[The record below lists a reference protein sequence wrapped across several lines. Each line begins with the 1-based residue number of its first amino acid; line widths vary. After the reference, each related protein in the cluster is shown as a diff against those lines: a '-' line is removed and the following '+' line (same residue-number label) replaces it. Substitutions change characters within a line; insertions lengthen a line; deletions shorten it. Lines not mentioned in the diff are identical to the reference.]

1 MKDTAKAVETKGV
14 LNLMKKL
21 VSLILAIMMVAA
33 VGAAFAANVS
43 TLTNGVAS
51 NTGDLM
57 VGNTINFTKE
67 LVIYNTDSSN
77 SISVH
82 EPTITYTYSIAPA
95 VATTTTAEG
104 AQITSASVTDSD
116 QTTAVV
122 YNGVSGAVSWT
133 KNTAV
138 YSSAN
143 MITTTSGKYID
154 QRTLTLAF
162 NPDNTFTHA
171 GVYRYK
177 ITESA
182 MNGETN
188 LRTIAE
194 VSSGDSY
201 IEDRYLDVY
210 VRVDVNDEDSDS
222 STTDYVIYGYVLF
235 EGAAGDAI
243 TTSTSKSTGYVQK
256 TATSNNDVDYYNTYN
271 LKVIKAV
278 SGSLADKNEDFPFQI
293 IIANSTVKANVALE
307 LAGQLTG
314 TTSITANA
322 TSGLSQTWGALTTSS
337 QLKLKDTEYVYIYG
351 IPAGTTATVG
361 EMNSSYD
368 IYLPS
373 FAVTGGT
380 TTAYTGANLASQAT
394 TTFTTDLADQITITS
409 DHNAAS
415 PVWDD
420 VVATAT
426 NTIQTISPTGYV
438 TRFAPYALILIGGIA
453 LLIVAKKRKPAKV
466 DEE

>member
-1 MKDTAKAVETKGV
+1 
-14 LNLMKKL
+14 MKKL
-21 VSLILAIMMVAA
+21 VSLILAIMMIAA

-43 TLTNGVAS
+43 TLTYGVAS

-67 LVIYNTDSSN
+67 LVIYNTDSAN
-77 SISVH
+77 TISVH

-95 VATTTTAEG
+95 VATSTTAEG
-104 AQITSASVTDSD
+104 AQIASASVTDSD
-116 QTTAVV
+116 PTTAVV

-133 KNTAV
+133 TNTAV

-143 MITTTSGKYID
+143 TITTTSGKYID

-162 NPDNTFTHA
+162 TPDTFTHA

-182 MNGETN
+182 TSGETN
-188 LRTIAE
+188 LRTISE
-194 VSSGDSY
+194 VSSGNNY

-222 STTDYVIYGYVLF
+222 SSTNFVIYGYVLF
-235 EGAAGDAI
+235 EGSADQAI
-243 TTSTSKSTGYVQK
+243 TTATSKSTGYVQK
-256 TATSNNDVDYYNTYN
+256 TATSNDDVDYYNTYN
-271 LKVIKAV
+271 LKVIKVV

-314 TTSITANA
+314 TTSIAANT
-322 TSGLSQTWGALTTSS
+322 TSGLSQTWGALTSAS
-337 QLKLKDTEYVYIYG
+337 ELKLKNNEYVYIYG
-351 IPAGTTATVG
+351 VPAGTTATVG

-368 IYLPS
+368 VYLPS

-380 TTAYTGANLASQAT
+380 TTAYTGTNLASQAT

-409 DHNAAS
+409 DHNAES

-438 TRFAPYALILIGGIA
+438 TRFAPYALILVAGIV
-453 LLIVAKKRKPAKV
+453 LLIVAKKRKSPA
-466 DEE
+466 EEEE